1 MTVAELIVWLQAQPQ
16 DAQVD
21 IGMNQ
26 EYQDPLCPETCQ
38 LTEYEGVQ
46 YVLLGE
52 EVYSEDDGQPDE
64 AQEWVDFDPDC

>member
-16 DAQVD
+16 DARVL
-21 IGMNQ
+21 ILGS
-26 EYQDPLCPETCQ
+26 EETCQ

-52 EVYSEDDGQPDE
+52 
-64 AQEWVDFDPDC
+64 